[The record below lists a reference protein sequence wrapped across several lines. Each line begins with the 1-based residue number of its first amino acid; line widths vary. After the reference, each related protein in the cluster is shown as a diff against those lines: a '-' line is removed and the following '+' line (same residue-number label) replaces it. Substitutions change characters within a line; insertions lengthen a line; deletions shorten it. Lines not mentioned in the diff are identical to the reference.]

1 MIIGAIVAVIV
12 LGLAAVFGGLF
23 VYRHFTKPSSPE
35 DQIRA
40 IVQKK
45 ADEFNAPNYSY
56 DPQLVCKA
64 NVAQDEKEFK
74 EARKLASKAGT
85 ISISVAN
92 IHVTGDQATADT
104 TFKFQKVPDA
114 TKTESSKFIKEDG
127 KWKSCDPPSSS
138 SDDQGNGDSGN

>member
-1 MIIGAIVAVIV
+1 MAVIV
-12 LGLAAVFGGLF
+12 LVVGGFF
-23 VYRHFTKPSSPE
+23 VYKSFSKPSSPE

-40 IVQKK
+40 IAQKK

-74 EARKLASKAGT
+74 QARKLTSQTGT

-92 IHVTGDQATADT
+92 IHVTGNEATADT
-104 TFKFQKVPDA
+104 TFKFQKLPDA
-114 TKTESSKFIKEDG
+114 TKTESAKFIKEDG

-138 SDDQGNGDSGN
+138 RDDEGNGDSGN

>member
-1 MIIGAIVAVIV
+1 MIGAIVAVIV
-12 LGLAAVFGGLF
+12 LGVGGFFGYKYF
-23 VYRHFTKPSSPE
+23 NKPSSPE

-45 ADEFNAPNYSY
+45 ADEFNATNYSY

-64 NVAQDEKEFK
+64 NVAEDEKEFK
-74 EARKLASKAGT
+74 QARKLTSKTGT
-85 ISISVAN
+85 VSISVAN
-92 IHVTGDQATADT
+92 IQVTGDSATADA
-104 TFKFQKVPDA
+104 TFKFQKLPDA

-138 SDDQGNGDSGN
+138 NDDEGNGDSGN